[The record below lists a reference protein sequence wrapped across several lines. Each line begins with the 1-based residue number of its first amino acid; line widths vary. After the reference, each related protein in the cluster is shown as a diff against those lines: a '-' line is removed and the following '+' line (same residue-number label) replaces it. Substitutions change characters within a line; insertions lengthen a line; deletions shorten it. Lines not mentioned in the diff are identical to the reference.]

1 LNTFPGKDQE
11 FTMKIPSRFL
21 PIAIM
26 ILVPAL
32 FRLVPYILG
41 ALGFGDVHDVSAFR
55 WNFSPVSALFLFGG
69 AKLAD
74 RRSAY
79 FVPLAAMLLSDLGIA
94 VLMGDLSMG
103 LHAMIPV
110 IYGSYALMVWLG
122 TQLRESRNPLAIAC
136 AGLAGEVVFFI
147 ITNFANWVVQTGTYP
162 HTFGGLTACYIAAL
176 PFFRNS
182 LIGMALYGSVLFGGF
197 ALVERKFGGA
207 KAAPAL
213 VPNANQPS
221 GA

>member
-1 LNTFPGKDQE
+1 
-11 FTMKIPSRFL
+11 MKIPSRFV

-26 ILVPAL
+26 VLVPAL
-32 FRLVPYILG
+32 FRLIPYILA

-79 FVPLAAMLLSDLGIA
+79 LVPLAAMLLSDLGIA
-94 VLMGDLSMG
+94 ALMGDLSMG

-110 IYGSYALMVWLG
+110 VYGSYAVMVWLG
-122 TQLRESRNPLAIAC
+122 TLLRQSRNPLAIAG
-136 AGLAGEVVFFI
+136 AALVGEIFFFVT
-147 ITNFANWVVQTGTYP
+147 TNFANWVVQTGTYP
-162 HTFGGLTACYIAAL
+162 HTIGGLTACYLAGLA
-176 PFFRNS
+176 FFQYS
-182 LIGMALYGSVLFGGF
+182 LISMGLYGSLLFGGF

-213 VPNANQPS
+213 VPNSNQPS

>member
-1 LNTFPGKDQE
+1 
-11 FTMKIPSRFL
+11 MKIPTRFL

-26 ILVPAL
+26 ILVPLL
-32 FRLVPYILG
+32 FRLTPYVLG

-55 WNFSPVSALFLFGG
+55 WNFSPLGALFLFGG

-79 FVPLAAMLLSDLGIA
+79 LVPLAAMLLGDLGIA
-94 VLMGDLSMG
+94 VLTRDLSMG

-110 IYGSYALMVWLG
+110 IYGSYVVMVWLG
-122 TQLRESRNPLAIAC
+122 TQLRESRNPLAIAG
-136 AGLAGEVVFFI
+136 AGLAGEIFFYI
-147 ITNFANWVVQTGTYP
+147 ISNFANWVVQTGTYP
-162 HTFGGLTACYIAAL
+162 HTFEGLTACYVAAI

-182 LIGMALYGSVLFGGF
+182 VVSMALYGSLLFGGY
-197 ALVERKFGGA
+197 ALIERKFGGA
-207 KAAPAL
+207 KTVPAL
-213 VPNANQPS
+213 VPNSNQPS